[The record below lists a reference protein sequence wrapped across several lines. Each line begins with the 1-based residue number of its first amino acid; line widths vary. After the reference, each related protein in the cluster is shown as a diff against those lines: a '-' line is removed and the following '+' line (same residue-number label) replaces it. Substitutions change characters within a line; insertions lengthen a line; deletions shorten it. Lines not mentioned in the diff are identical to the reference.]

1 MKNRKELLNDG
12 LTADWL
18 RDNGI
23 TVCVFNTADDK
34 LLQAQKTAHTLLTQ
48 HTNLLTADQIQ
59 TLTTFTKRMA
69 HKNTRTKLTPKSAYP
84 ILNISTKINRQLFQ
98 QYRQLNKQ
106 CNSKGTE

>member
-1 MKNRKELLNDG
+1 MKKSKELLNDG

-23 TVCVFNTADDK
+23 TVRVFNTSDDK

-48 HTNLLTADQIQ
+48 HTNLLTTDQIQ
-59 TLTTFTKRMA
+59 TLCTFTKRMA

-84 ILNISTKINRQLFQ
+84 ILNISTKINRQLFKLNK
-98 QYRQLNKQ
+98 QLNKQ
-106 CNSKGTE
+106 FNSTGT